1 MSFRVTCLGC
11 GGNDGASWINGDAR
25 ARTRSGTLSHCMIC
39 LHSSNRVTRHTER
52 CFLEPI
58 PLQTL
63 LLVLLCWCVNV
74 LVTPRLENRLLRQE
88 VDVDGDGD
96 GNGNGLDN
104 GISRRMNRV
113 FPQLLYWESTA
124 EDLLLIHLL
133 LLVSIFN
140 ARVMIGIEYTSV
152 VWLMRRL
159 LVVLL
164 IAKCLWLCFW
174 LWLW

>member
-11 GGNDGASWINGDAR
+11 GGNGVTGASWINGD
-25 ARTRSGTLSHCMIC
+25 SGTLSHCIC

-104 GISRRMNRV
+104 GISRRMNHV
-113 FPQLLYWESTA
+113 FPQLLY
-124 EDLLLIHLL
+124 
-133 LLVSIFN
+133 
-140 ARVMIGIEYTSV
+140 
-152 VWLMRRL
+152 
-159 LVVLL
+159 
-164 IAKCLWLCFW
+164 
-174 LWLW
+174 